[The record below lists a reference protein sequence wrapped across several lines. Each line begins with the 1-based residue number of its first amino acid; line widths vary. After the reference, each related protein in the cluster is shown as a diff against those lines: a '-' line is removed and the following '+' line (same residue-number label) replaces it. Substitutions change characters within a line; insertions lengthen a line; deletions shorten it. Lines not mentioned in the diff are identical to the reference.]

1 VRAAQPAAEPVAPPG
16 AWAARLEA
24 RPVAERG
31 DGQTAQP
38 PPAPVTGAR
47 APAIAVRE
55 QAAPAPA
62 IAVREQAA
70 PVPAIAVREQAARA
84 PAIAVRARRV
94 AVTADRAR
102 AAPATAVPLLVK
114 VPQGH
119 GPTGATHLPEL
130 PAPPLG
136 PPGPSPG
143 ENSRSAGRRSRPH
156 HGPAVAS
163 RRTAAGTGRLPA
175 GTAPPPHD
183 AKVQALAVSR
193 TEKASPTPAPYR
205 ARWVAPPQRAATC
218 GPGRLA
224 PRGRNRLAGRN
235 GTSRAPVAERR
246 GRGATRGSAPAGPLP
261 PPLTRLHRPLGEA
274 RPARASLS
282 AVGHAAWRPRPLAAR
297 RESAGSSEGTR

>member
-1 VRAAQPAAEPVAPPG
+1 MRAAQPAAEPVVPPG
-16 AWAARLEA
+16 AWVARLEA
-24 RPVAERG
+24 RPVAEHG
-31 DGQTAQP
+31 DGPTAQP
-38 PPAPVTGAR
+38 PPTPVTGAR
-47 APAIAVRE
+47 APATAVRE
-55 QAAPAPA
+55 QEP
-62 IAVREQAA
+62 
-70 PVPAIAVREQAARA
+70 RA

-119 GPTGATHLPEL
+119 GPTEATHLPEL

-136 PPGPSPG
+136 PPGPPPG
-143 ENSRSAGRRSRPH
+143 ELSRSAGRRSRPH

-183 AKVQALAVSR
+183 AKVQVPAASR
-193 TEKASPTPAPYR
+193 TGKASPTPAPYR
-205 ARWVAPPQRAATC
+205 ARWAAPPQRAATC

-235 GTSRAPVAERR
+235 GTLRAPVAERR
-246 GRGATRGSAPAGPLP
+246 GRGATRGRAPAGPLP

-282 AVGHAAWRPRPLAAR
+282 AVGHAA
-297 RESAGSSEGTR
+297 